1 MRAGILL
8 AFLLVVS
15 STHQGAAAWPAAAK
29 LRKDVSGHPLPK
41 SMKYDFDSIPDRSGT
56 GSMKWDNHK
65 VTDPAYVPL
74 STADMEFPTA
84 PPIRQALSALAENRI
99 LGYARPT
106 PAYFDAVCGWMKR
119 RHNFDVDRQW
129 IITTPGV
136 VDALAILVEAATK
149 PGEAV
154 LILTPAYYPFE
165 LSVISKSRKVVHSTL
180 IDNDG
185 HYEIDFADLEAK
197 ASRKNVTALMFCSP
211 HNPTGRVWTRE
222 ELGKVA
228 SICLRH
234 GLFIIDDE
242 IHNDII
248 MPGCTHT
255 LMATLG
261 EKILDHIAVCTAP
274 SKTFNLAGLQCS
286 NIIIP
291 NAAVRARALS
301 CSLMNMNQGLNI
313 FAYEACIAAYNQ
325 CEDWL
330 EEMLTVIQGNAE
342 YVKGYLAEHFPQI
355 RVLPLEGTYLLW
367 LDMRQTGLTHKEMKR
382 LLEENH
388 LYLDNGEM
396 FGDAG
401 RGYQRINLACARLTL
416 ERAMERFR
424 SGMEAVYAR
433 WETEGR
439 PYHKTLV
446 PGEKLEHFVYDSARG
461 LGRTLTGG
469 DRPTLL
475 VFGTTL
481 DSPVT
486 RALLGVT
493 RALLPAL
500 NRLSCRVKFVVQS
513 DLESVTRAQADCPFE
528 LIADPHSKLYDLYN
542 VFEADGVMN
551 MVGDDKLV
559 GLLVGKDVKRFLRID
574 AFSQMIS
581 TYLDPDDGPADPDRR
596 PLQLPAFVC
605 VDGELTVTYSHYCST
620 LSGLPN
626 PADILKGI
634 RGK

>member
-1 MRAGILL
+1 MDITGWGDCA
-8 AFLLVVS
+8 
-15 STHQGAAAWPAAAK
+15 PAK
-29 LRKDVSGHPLPK
+29 SGKDVSGRPRPK
-41 SMKYDFDSIPDRSGT
+41 SMKYDFESIPDRSGT
-56 GSMKWDNHK
+56 GSTKWDNHK

-84 PPIRQALSALAENRI
+84 PPIRQALSDLAENRI
-99 LGYARPT
+99 LGYAGPT
-106 PAYFDAVCGWMKR
+106 PAYFEAVQGWMKR
-119 RHNFDVDRQW
+119 RHNFDAAKEW

-136 VDALAILVEAATK
+136 VDALGILVEAATK
-149 PGEAV
+149 PGEGV

-165 LSVISKSRKVVHSTL
+165 LAVMAKARKVVHSTL
-180 IDNDG
+180 IDNNG
-185 HYEIDFADLEAK
+185 HYEIDYADLEAK
-197 ASRKNVTALMFCSP
+197 AKKRNVTALMFCNP

-234 GLFIIDDE
+234 GVFIIDDE

-248 MPGCTHT
+248 MPGYTHT

-291 NAAVRARALS
+291 NAVIRARALS
-301 CSLMNMNQGLNI
+301 CSLINMHQSLNV

-330 EEMLTVIQGNAE
+330 EEMIQVVQGNAE
-342 YVKGYLAEHFPQI
+342 YIKNYLNEHFPEI
-355 RVLPLEGTYLLW
+355 KVIPLEGTYLLW

-401 RGYQRINLACARLTL
+401 RGYQRINLACARLSL

-424 SGMEAVYAR
+424 AGMEAVHAR
-433 WETEGR
+433 WEAEGR
-439 PYHKTLV
+439 PYHRTLI

-461 LGRTLTGG
+461 LGRALTPG
-469 DRPTLL
+469 DKSTLL
-475 VFGTTL
+475 IFGSTL
-481 DSPVT
+481 DSPLT
-486 RALLGVT
+486 KALLTLT
-493 RALLPAL
+493 RGLLPGLKRL
-500 NRLSCRVKFVVQS
+500 NCRVKFIVQS
-513 DLESVTRAQADCPFE
+513 DLEAVGRAQEGCPFE

-551 MVGDDKLV
+551 IVGDDKLV
-559 GLLVGKDVKRFLRID
+559 HLLMGKDVKKFLRID

-581 TYLDPDDGPADPDRR
+581 TYLDADDGPADPDSR

-605 VDGELTVTYSHYCST
+605 VDGMLTVTYSHYCTT

-626 PADILKGI
+626 PADILRGI
-634 RGK
+634 RGN